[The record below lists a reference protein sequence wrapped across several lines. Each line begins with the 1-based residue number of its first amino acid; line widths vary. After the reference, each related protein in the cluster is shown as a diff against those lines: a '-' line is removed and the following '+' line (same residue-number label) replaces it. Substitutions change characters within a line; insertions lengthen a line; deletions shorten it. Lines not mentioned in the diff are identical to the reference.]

1 MKDKVWELT
10 YEGRLIRAVN
20 RCSLFPPRTS
30 ERLEVDGEVID
41 QNNGGFLRMFSI
53 LRGTVDFAGV
63 KRVVEA
69 RIASKR
75 SGLSTGCHILV
86 DDVLVG
92 GDTRR
97 TLQIPDAELAQRQL
111 KKGVL
116 AYLVKT
122 GFLLYGLPFAIGMT
136 LFNQPENVLIGSVIF
151 AFYILFFGGIMG
163 WLSWRSLQSQ
173 AQRNER

>member
-1 MKDKVWELT
+1 MKDKVWEFT
-10 YEGRLIRAVN
+10 YEGRFIRAVN

-30 ERLEVDGEVID
+30 DRLEVDGEVID
-41 QNNGGFLRMFSI
+41 QNNGGFLRLFSV

-69 RIASKR
+69 RIAAKR
-75 SGLSTGCHILV
+75 NGLSTGCHIFV
-86 DDVLVG
+86 DDALVG
-92 GDTRR
+92 GDKRR
-97 TLQIPDAELAQRQL
+97 TLQIPDAELAQKQL

-136 LFNQPENVLIGSVIF
+136 LFNQPDNLLIGSLIF
-151 AFYILFFGGIMG
+151 VFYILFFGGIMG
-163 WLSWRSLQSQ
+163 WLSWRSLKSQ
-173 AQRNER
+173 ARRNEC